1 MFDENLQLPDTG
13 VLLHV
18 GPHKT
23 GTTAI
28 QGALKLARPE
38 MAKHDVIYA
47 GKGRQHQMAAL
58 ALTGGRGM
66 RGDRPAD
73 QNDWEQ
79 LVSEVRQTAA
89 KRVIVSSE
97 YFDEVTNEIAQ
108 HVVDSFGSDRVHVVV
123 TLRPVAKIMPSAW
136 QQYVR
141 NGLRQAYPNW
151 LEGMLNKPPY
161 DKPTPSFWRRHH
173 HDVLVERWV
182 KILGPER
189 VAVVV
194 LDESD
199 SQSLMRTFER
209 FVGLPSELLVPE
221 TGWENRSLT
230 AAETELVRLV
240 NVEYHGQNWAPSI
253 YNNVIRLGLIK
264 QMQRREPGHDE
275 PGIATPKWAIDKANE
290 IGAAAAER
298 IQATGARIVGDLA
311 WLSAVRP
318 KDSDSDPAPL
328 PIQAA
333 TEALVGAISGTGI
346 LERKPPA
353 PASKVPAKKPPRAR
367 TIEEYSTREL
377 VRVVRRRLAG
387 KHRRS
392 R

>member
-1 MFDENLQLPDTG
+1 VFDESLLVPETG

-28 QGALKLARPE
+28 QGALTLARAE

-47 GKGRQHQMAAL
+47 GKSRQHQMAAL

-66 RGDRPAD
+66 RGARPAD
-73 QNDWEQ
+73 QSDWDQ
-79 LVSEVRQTAA
+79 LVSEVEQAAA

-97 YFDEVTNEIAQ
+97 YFDEAADEIAQ
-108 HVVDSFGSDRVHVVV
+108 HVVDSFGRDRVHVVV

-141 NGLRQAYPNW
+141 NGLRVTYQNW

-161 DKPTPSFWRRHH
+161 DKPTPTFWRRHH
-173 HDVLVERWV
+173 HEILVERWV
-182 KILGPER
+182 KIVGPEQ

-199 SQSLMRTFER
+199 PQSLMRTFER
-209 FVGLPSELLVPE
+209 FVGLPDGMLVPE
-221 TGWENRSLT
+221 VGWENRSLT

-240 NVEYHGQNWAPSI
+240 NIQYHRRKWAPAI
-253 YNNVIRLGLIK
+253 YNNVIRLGLIA
-264 QMQRREPGHDE
+264 QMQRRQPERDE
-275 PGIATPKWAIDKANE
+275 PGIATPQWAIDKANE

-298 IQATGARIVGDLA
+298 IQATGARVVGDLG
-311 WLSAVRP
+311 WLSAVQP
-318 KDSDSDPAPL
+318 KASDSAPTPL
-328 PIQAA
+328 PPEAA
-333 TEALVGAISGTGI
+333 KEALVGAIIATGI
-346 LERKPPA
+346 VERKPPA
-353 PASKVPAKKPPRAR
+353 PLSKDVTTKKPPRAR
-367 TIEEYSTREL
+367 TIEEYGTREL
-377 VRVVRRRLAG
+377 VKVLRSRIAG
-387 KHRRS
+387 KYRR
-392 R
+392 